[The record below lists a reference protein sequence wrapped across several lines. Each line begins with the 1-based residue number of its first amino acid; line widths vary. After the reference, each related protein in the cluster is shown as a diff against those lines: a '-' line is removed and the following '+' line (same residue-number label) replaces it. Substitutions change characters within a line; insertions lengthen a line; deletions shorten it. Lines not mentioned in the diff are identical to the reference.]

1 MGNKLLRI
9 CTALLLVVGIAACSN
24 GADSKDASSS
34 NNYADGK
41 AMQVIANGLEAR
53 WKLTDEFDSAG
64 KDATASDYKDW
75 INAELKI
82 DKSLRNE
89 KFKSSAMQKDVI
101 DYINV
106 LEESKTVVD
115 KYPMSGLD
123 FWTKW
128 SETYDKRTAL
138 IKKFVDKYDLKVSKE
153 YSKTLKELV
162 DNGKAA
168 QSQTE
173 KKDAINALVSSLA
186 WTTTDDGYGNYT
198 LTATAQNNTK
208 YNIKDLSIVL
218 SIYDQNNVKQQET
231 YTSVDSWKAGETIKL
246 EAYAQSAPTRVESSV
261 DYFDTSDE

>member
-9 CTALLLVVGIAACSN
+9 CTALLLVVGIAACSSN
-24 GADSKDASSS
+24 ADSKDASSS
-34 NNYADGK
+34 NNYADDK
-41 AMQVIANGLEAR
+41 AMQVIATGLEAR
-53 WKLTDEFDSAG
+53 WKLADESDASGDSE
-64 KDATASDYKDW
+64 TASSYKDC
-75 INAELKI
+75 INTELKN

-101 DYINV
+101 DYIDV
-106 LEESKTVVD
+106 LEESKKIVE
-115 KYPMSGLD
+115 KYPMSDAD

-128 SETYDKRTAL
+128 NETYDKRTAL

-153 YSKTLKELV
+153 CSKTLKELV

-173 KKDAINALVSSLA
+173 KKDAVNALVSSLN

-208 YNIKDLSIVL
+208 YNINDLGINL
-218 SIYDQNNVKQQET
+218 YLYDQNNVKQEET
-231 YTSVDSWKAGETIKL
+231 YTSVDSWKSGETIKF
-246 EAYAQSAPTRVESSV
+246 EAYPQSAPTRVESHV